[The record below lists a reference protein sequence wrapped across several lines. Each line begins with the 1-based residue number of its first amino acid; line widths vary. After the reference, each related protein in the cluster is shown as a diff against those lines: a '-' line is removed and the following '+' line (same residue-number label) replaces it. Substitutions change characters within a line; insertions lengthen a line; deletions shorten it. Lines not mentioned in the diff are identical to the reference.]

1 MIVKIAAKL
10 GYSDFVVFAVLSVK
24 FDVAIV
30 VQKNGL
36 FIYYASSSF
45 SNLTE
50 FNFLINLSI
59 YFWIVVADYFEFDA
73 FRVKTALK
81 LHRVLCDVEAF
92 DARLIDARRKNVLA
106 VWRHFHSIAHYG
118 HVKVLYEL
126 DSVS

>member
-59 YFWIVVADYFEFDA
+59 YF
-73 FRVKTALK
+73 
-81 LHRVLCDVEAF
+81 
-92 DARLIDARRKNVLA
+92 
-106 VWRHFHSIAHYG
+106 
-118 HVKVLYEL
+118 
-126 DSVS
+126 